1 MATTQGGVST
11 PSHRANAYKPTG
23 IPRPSKRVF
32 LTDALSDTMHC
43 SCMTTTLT
51 PRPVV
56 QSALPDT
63 NSGERSTDLIVAFA
77 NARRSDVPTLG
88 GKGANLGEMT
98 AAGLPVPP
106 GFILAIEAYRQFYE
120 SNELGPGIAGLLK
133 DIDPD
138 DPVALERSATALRQ
152 LILAGTVPDSLR
164 GAIESAYDGL
174 TKDKTSCRRV
184 AVRSSATAEDTAQ
197 FSFAGMFE
205 SFLNVSGKAAVIESV
220 KACWASTFSARVLFY
235 RIKQGFP
242 LEMPV
247 AVVVQRMVNSEK
259 SGVIFTS
266 DPATRDASRLV
277 IEAAWGL
284 GEAVVQGAV
293 TPDRHVLD
301 KQSLSAIVTEIAQKE
316 FLLRWDDAKGSTIR
330 VDLTGDPR
338 AKAPVLTA
346 SEVQILGTLARR
358 AEEHYGVPQDLEFAI
373 EGADVYLTQSR
384 PITTL
389 TARSVVATTNAASK
403 PLVHGLGAS
412 PGRATGTVRL
422 LDSPTDGASMK
433 MGEILVTRMT
443 SPDWVPIM
451 RRAAAIVT
459 DAGGMTSHAAI
470 VARELGLPCIV
481 GAHDATRVLV
491 TGTLVT
497 VDGAAGT
504 VVAGRI
510 GQAEPAVAGVTSVN
524 QGVSAAPITGTR
536 LYVNLAEPDRVAE
549 VALRDV
555 DGVGLLRAEFMMLEA
570 LEHMHPRAF
579 LAQRSADEF
588 VRRMAESLRAFAQA
602 FNPRP
607 VVYRAMDFRSNE
619 FRNLTGGA
627 AYEPTEA
634 NPMIGY
640 RGCFRYTREPDL
652 FALELRALAEVR
664 RDYENLHLMIPF
676 VRTAHELKTCLAL
689 VDASPLGSDARL
701 QRWIMAEVP
710 SVVYRLPEY
719 AALGITGVS
728 IGSNDLTQLM
738 LGVDRDS
745 ELFGADYDE
754 RDAAVLDAIHSI
766 IAECRRL
773 GLTCSICGQAPSV
786 HPEYAEC
793 LVDWGIDSISVNV
806 DAIDRTRRNIAS
818 AEQRLLL
825 ARTRVMPVRR

>member
-1 MATTQGGVST
+1 MSDDARTVTQPKAT
-11 PSHRANAYKPTG
+11 
-23 IPRPSKRVF
+23 
-32 LTDALSDTMHC
+32 
-43 SCMTTTLT
+43 MTTTVT
-51 PRPVV
+51 PQAAIPTTASNAQAAEMVV
-56 QSALPDT
+56 P
-63 NSGERSTDLIVAFA
+63 FA
-77 NARRSDVPTLG
+77 NVRRSDVPTVG

-106 GFILAIEAYRQFYE
+106 GFILTIEAYRQYYE
-120 SNELGPGIAGLLK
+120 SNELGPRIAAELQRV
-133 DIDPD
+133 DPD
-138 DPVALERSATALRQ
+138 DPAALDRSSTALRSM
-152 LILAGTVPDSLR
+152 ILDGAVPDNLR
-164 GAIESAYDGL
+164 VAIERAYDEL
-174 TKDKTSCRRV
+174 AKDQTLCRRV

-205 SFLNVSGKAAVIESV
+205 SFLNISGKAALIDAV
-220 KACWASTFSARVLFY
+220 KGCWASTFGARVLFY

-247 AVVVQRMVNSEK
+247 AVIVQRMVNSEK
-259 SGVIFTS
+259 SGVMFTT
-266 DPATRDASRLV
+266 DPATRDSSRMV

-293 TPDRHVLD
+293 TPGRHVLD
-301 KQSLSAIVTEIAQKE
+301 KKTLNVVATEITEKE
-316 FLLRWDDAKGSTIR
+316 FLLAWDAEKQSTVR
-330 VDLTGDPR
+330 VDLAGNPR

-346 SEVQILGTLARR
+346 TELKTLARLAR
-358 AEEHYGVPQDLEFAI
+358 LAEEHYGVPQDLEFAI
-373 EGADVYLTQSR
+373 EGKDIFLTQSR
-384 PITTL
+384 PVTTL
-389 TARSVVATTNAASK
+389 QTTTPVATGGPAIATK

-412 PGRATGTVRL
+412 PGRAIGTVRVL
-422 LDSPTDGASMK
+422 ESPSDESSMRQ
-433 MGEILVTRMT
+433 GEILVTHMT

-459 DAGGMTSHAAI
+459 DSGGMTSHAAI

-481 GAHDATRVLV
+481 GAHDATRVLT

-497 VDGAAGT
+497 VDGSAGT
-504 VVAGRI
+504 VEAGGVAAA
-510 GQAEPAVAGVTSVN
+510 QPATAPVGAAM
-524 QGVSAAPITGTR
+524 QPKSAAPITATR
-536 LYVNLAEPDRVAE
+536 LYVNLAEPERAAE
-549 VALRDV
+549 VAARDV

-570 LEHMHPRAF
+570 LENMHPRAF
-579 LAQRSADEF
+579 LAQQSADEF
-588 VRRMAESLRAFAQA
+588 VRRMAASLRGFAQA
-602 FNPRP
+602 FAPRP

-627 AYEPTEA
+627 AFEPTEA

-676 VRTAHELKTCLAL
+676 VRTAHELKACLRL

-701 QRWIMAEVP
+701 ERWIMAEVP
-710 SVVYRLPEY
+710 SVVYWLPTY
-719 AALGITGVS
+719 ASLGITGVS

-745 ELFGADYDE
+745 ELFGAAYDE
-754 RDAAVLDAIHSI
+754 RDPAVLDAIKSI
-766 IAECRRL
+766 ITECRRL

-786 HPEYAEC
+786 HPEYAER
-793 LVDWGIDSISVNV
+793 LVEWGIDSISVNV
-806 DAIDRTRRNIAS
+806 DAIDRTRRNIAV
-818 AEQRLLL
+818 AEERLLVER
-825 ARTRVMPVRR
+825 ARRESQSSIPPQ

>member
-1 MATTQGGVST
+1 MTST
-11 PSHRANAYKPTG
+11 L
-23 IPRPSKRVF
+23 IPEPVVPLGARPS
-32 LTDALSDTMHC
+32 
-43 SCMTTTLT
+43 
-51 PRPVV
+51 P
-56 QSALPDT
+56 
-63 NSGERSTDLIVAFA
+63 GERPPTLIVEFA
-77 NARRSDVPTLG
+77 KARRSDVATIG
-88 GKGANLGEMT
+88 GKAANLGEMT
-98 AAGLPVPP
+98 AAGLPVPA
-106 GFILAIEAYRQFYE
+106 GFVLGIDAYGQFYE
-120 SNELGPGIAGLLK
+120 SNQLGPRVAAELKGL
-133 DIDPD
+133 DPD
-138 DPVALERSATALRQ
+138 NPTELDRHASALRQ
-152 LILAGTVPDSLR
+152 TVLSGIVPDSLR
-164 GAIESAYDGL
+164 TAIENAYDNLLKGQ
-174 TKDKTSCRRV
+174 RQPGRV

-205 SFLNVSGKAAVIESV
+205 SFLNVSGKSALIESV
-220 KACWASTFSARVLFY
+220 KACWASTFGARVLFY
-235 RIKQGFP
+235 RIKQGLP
-242 LEMPV
+242 IEMPV
-247 AVVVQRMVNSEK
+247 AVIVQRMVNADK

-266 DPATRDASRLV
+266 DPATRDPSRIV

-284 GEAVVQGAV
+284 GESVVQGAV

-301 KQSLSAIVTEIAQKE
+301 KQSLSPIVSEIAQKE
-316 FLLRWDDAKGSTIR
+316 FLLTWSDELRSNVRI
-330 VDLTGDPR
+330 DLSRDPR
-338 AKAPVLTA
+338 AKAAVLSA
-346 SEVQILGTLARR
+346 AEIQSLGALARR
-358 AEEHYGVPQDLEFAI
+358 AEKHYGVPQDLEFAI
-373 EGADVYLTQSR
+373 EGLSVYLTQSR

-389 TARSVVATTNAASK
+389 GASAESVTPGATVK
-403 PLVHGLGAS
+403 PFVHGLGAS
-412 PGRATGTVRL
+412 PGRASGVVRV
-422 LDSPTDGASMK
+422 LDSTTSEASMK
-433 MGEILVTRMT
+433 AGEILVTRMT

-481 GAHDATRVLV
+481 GAHDATRRLV
-491 TGTLVT
+491 TGMLVT

-504 VVAGRI
+504 VVVGATA
-510 GQAEPAVAGVTSVN
+510 QPEAAPAPARTTVTKEARTPGV
-524 QGVSAAPITGTR
+524 APITATR

-549 VALRDV
+549 VAARDV

-588 VRRMAESLRAFAQA
+588 VKRMAESLRTFARA

-627 AYEPTEA
+627 AYEPNEA

-640 RGCFRYTREPDL
+640 RGCFRYTKEPDL

-676 VRTAHELKTCLAL
+676 VRTAQELKICLAI
-689 VDASPLGSDARL
+689 VDASPLGSDTRL
-701 QRWIMAEVP
+701 KRWIMAEVP

-719 AALGITGVS
+719 AALGIDGVS

-745 ELFGADYDE
+745 ELFGASYDE
-754 RDAAVLDAIHSI
+754 RDSAVLDAIHSI
-766 IAECRRL
+766 IKECRRL

-786 HPEYAEC
+786 HPEYADR
-793 LVDWGIDSISVNV
+793 LVEWGIDSISVNV

-825 ARTRVMPVRR
+825 ARARIPLPA

>member
-1 MATTQGGVST
+1 MTST
-11 PSHRANAYKPTG
+11 LIPEPVAPVGSGPG
-23 IPRPSKRVF
+23 IAQRPR
-32 LTDALSDTMHC
+32 
-43 SCMTTTLT
+43 
-51 PRPVV
+51 
-56 QSALPDT
+56 
-63 NSGERSTDLIVAFA
+63 DLIVEFA
-77 NARRSDVPTLG
+77 RARRSDVAAIG

-106 GFILAIEAYRQFYE
+106 GFVLSIDAYGQFYE
-120 SNELGPGIAGLLK
+120 SNQLGPKVAAKLTGL
-133 DIDPD
+133 DPD
-138 DPVALERSATALRQ
+138 NPAELDRHASALRQ
-152 LILAGTVPDSLR
+152 MVQSGIVPDSLR
-164 GAIESAYDGL
+164 IAIESAYDNLLKGQPQPA
-174 TKDKTSCRRV
+174 RV

-205 SFLNVSGKAAVIESV
+205 SFLNVSGKSALIESV
-220 KACWASTFSARVLFY
+220 KACWASTFGARVLFY
-235 RIKQGFP
+235 RIKQGLP
-242 LEMPV
+242 AEMPV
-247 AVVVQRMVNSEK
+247 AVIVQRMVNSEK

-266 DPATRDASRLV
+266 DPATRDPSRIV

-284 GEAVVQGAV
+284 GESVVQGAV

-301 KQSLSAIVTEIAQKE
+301 KQSLAPIVTEIAQKE
-316 FLLRWDDAKGSTIR
+316 FLLTWDDGLRSNVR
-330 VDLTGDPR
+330 VDLSGDPR
-338 AKAPVLTA
+338 SKAAVLSA
-346 SEVQILGTLARR
+346 SEVETLGTLARR

-389 TARSVVATTNAASK
+389 RTKTEMATSRESAK
-403 PLVHGLGAS
+403 PFVHGLGAS
-412 PGRATGTVRL
+412 PGNATGMVRV
-422 LDSPTDGASMK
+422 LDAPSAEASMK
-433 MGEILVTRMT
+433 AGEILVTRMT

-481 GAHDATRVLV
+481 GTHDATRRLV
-491 TGTLVT
+491 TGMTVT
-497 VDGAAGT
+497 VDGGAGT
-504 VVAGRI
+504 VVLGAVA
-510 GQAEPAVAGVTSVN
+510 QSEPASAPTRAPASKGANTTLVAPVT
-524 QGVSAAPITGTR
+524 ATR

-549 VALRDV
+549 VAARDV

-579 LAQRSADEF
+579 LTQRSGDEF
-588 VRRMAESLRAFAQA
+588 VRRMAETLRTFAQA
-602 FNPRP
+602 FSPRP
-607 VVYRAMDFRSNE
+607 VIYRAMDFRSNE

-627 AYEPTEA
+627 AHEPNEA

-652 FALELRALAEVR
+652 FGLELRALADVR
-664 RDYENLHLMIPF
+664 RDYDNLHLMIPF
-676 VRTAHELKTCLAL
+676 VRTANELKTCLAL

-701 QRWIMAEVP
+701 KRWIMAEVP

-719 AALGITGVS
+719 AALGIDGVS

-786 HPEYAEC
+786 HPEYADR
-793 LVDWGIDSISVNV
+793 LVEWGIDSISVNV
-806 DAIDRTRRNIAS
+806 DAIDRTRRNIAG

-825 ARTRVMPVRR
+825 ARTRGALDTSTAVRKTPTPNAFFPDCAGLGQRLT

>member
-1 MATTQGGVST
+1 
-11 PSHRANAYKPTG
+11 
-23 IPRPSKRVF
+23 
-32 LTDALSDTMHC
+32 
-43 SCMTTTLT
+43 MTTTLT

-56 QSALPDT
+56 QSAPPGT
-63 NSGERSTDLIVAFA
+63 NSVERLTDLIVAFA
-77 NARRSDVPTLG
+77 DARRSDVPMLG

-106 GFILAIEAYRQFYE
+106 GFILSIEAYRHFYE
-120 SNELGPGIAGLLK
+120 SNELGLRIAALLK

-138 DPVALERSATALRQ
+138 DPVALERSASALRQ
-152 LILAGTVPDSLR
+152 LILGGTVPDSLR
-164 GAIESAYDGL
+164 GSIERAYEGL
-174 TKDKTSCRRV
+174 TKDQASSKRV
-184 AVRSSATAEDTAQ
+184 AVRSSATAEDTVQ

-205 SFLNVSGKAAVIESV
+205 SFLNVAGKRQLIESV

-235 RIKQGFP
+235 RIKQGLP

-247 AVVVQRMVNSEK
+247 AVVVQRMVNSDK

-266 DPATRDASRLV
+266 DPATRDPTRIV

-284 GEAVVQGAV
+284 GETVVQGAV

-301 KQSLSAIVTEIAQKE
+301 KKSLSAIIIEIAQKE
-316 FLLRWDDAKGSTIR
+316 FLLTWDDARQSTVR

-338 AKAPVLTA
+338 AKASVLTA
-346 SEVQILGTLARR
+346 GEVETLGTLARR

-373 EGADVYLTQSR
+373 EGSDVYLTQSR

-389 TARSVVATTNAASK
+389 ATGSAIATPGSSAK

-412 PGRATGTVRL
+412 PGRATGTVRVL
-422 LDSPTDGASMK
+422 NSPRDEATMK
-433 MGEILVTRMT
+433 AGEILVTRMT

-481 GAHDATRVLV
+481 GAHDATRILV
-491 TGTLVT
+491 TGAVVT
-497 VDGAAGT
+497 VDGGAGT
-504 VVAGRI
+504 VMAGTI
-510 GQAEPAVAGVTSVN
+510 GQPEATAPVKTINQGAKAAGV
-524 QGVSAAPITGTR
+524 APITATR

-549 VALRDV
+549 VASRDV

-570 LEHMHPRAF
+570 LDHMHPRAF
-579 LAQRSADEF
+579 LAERSADEF
-588 VRRMAESLRAFAQA
+588 VRRMAASLRLFAQA
-602 FNPRP
+602 FSPRP

-627 AYEPTEA
+627 GYEPTEA

-664 RDYENLHLMIPF
+664 HDYENMHLMIPF
-676 VRTAHELKTCLAL
+676 VRTARELKTCLGL
-689 VDASPLGSDARL
+689 VDASPLGSDGRL

-754 RDAAVLDAIHSI
+754 RDAAVLDAIKMI
-766 IAECRRL
+766 ITQCRRL

-786 HPEYAEC
+786 HPEYAQR
-793 LVDWGIDSISVNV
+793 LVEWGIDSISVNV

-825 ARTRVMPVRR
+825 ARARGMPA

>member
-1 MATTQGGVST
+1 
-11 PSHRANAYKPTG
+11 
-23 IPRPSKRVF
+23 
-32 LTDALSDTMHC
+32 MHC
-43 SCMTTTLT
+43 SCMTTTLI

-56 QSALPDT
+56 QSALPGT
-63 NSGERSTDLIVAFA
+63 NPDERPTDLVVAFA

-106 GFILAIEAYRQFYE
+106 GFILAIDAFRQFYE
-120 SNELGPGIAGLLK
+120 SNELGPRIAGLLK
-133 DIDPD
+133 DINPD
-138 DPVALERSATALRQ
+138 DPVTLEQRANALRQ
-152 LILAGTVPDSLR
+152 LILEGTVPDSLR
-164 GAIESAYDGL
+164 GAIESAYDAL
-174 TKDKTSCRRV
+174 TKDKTSDRRV

-235 RIKQGFP
+235 RIKQGLP
-242 LEMPV
+242 AEMPV
-247 AVVVQRMVNSEK
+247 AVIVQRMINSGK

-266 DPATRDASRLV
+266 DPATRDPSRLV

-316 FLLRWDDAKGSTIR
+316 FLLTWDDAKQSTVR

-346 SEVQILGTLARR
+346 SEVQRLGTLARL

-373 EGADVYLTQSR
+373 EGSDVYLTQSR

-389 TARSVVATTNAASK
+389 ATGPAIATPGPSAK

-412 PGRATGTVRL
+412 PGRATGTVRV
-422 LDSPTDGASMK
+422 LDSPKDEALMK
-433 MGEILVTRMT
+433 TGEILVTRMT

-451 RRAAAIVT
+451 RRAVAIVT

-481 GAHDATRVLV
+481 GTHDATRVLV
-491 TGTLVT
+491 TGVLVT

-504 VVAGRI
+504 VVAGTM
-510 GQAEPAVAGVTSVN
+510 GQPEPATAPAMTVN
-524 QGVSAAPITGTR
+524 QGANAAAVAPITATR
-536 LYVNLAEPDRVAE
+536 LYVNLAAPDRVAE
-549 VALRDV
+549 VASRDV

-570 LEHMHPRAF
+570 LDHMHPRAF
-579 LAQRSADEF
+579 LAQKSADEF
-588 VRRMAESLRAFAQA
+588 VRRMAGSLRLFAQA

-652 FALELRALAEVR
+652 FALELRALTEVR

-689 VDASPLGSDARL
+689 VDASPLGSDERL
-701 QRWIMAEVP
+701 QRWVMAEVP

-719 AALGITGVS
+719 AALGISGVS

-745 ELFGADYDE
+745 ELFGAGYDE

-766 IAECRRL
+766 ITECQRL
-773 GLTCSICGQAPSV
+773 GITCSICGQAPSV
-786 HPEYAEC
+786 HPEYAAR
-793 LVDWGIDSISVNV
+793 LVEWGIDSISVNV

-825 ARTRVMPVRR
+825 ARARAVGC